1 VKYDPFARMKCGWL
15 DLAGVVSE
23 VRDGASRRRLA
34 WRERENGRFVAED
47 PAGVFYLEIGTLADG
62 FRIRTAAEFAGPSP
76 EELVFSPLVFPA
88 IAADHAL
95 FCGEKMGRCL
105 AAVLPTAVPR
115 PFFGRYYAALTR
127 GGETVL
133 MTTPLAQKYENCF
146 RGEGVGGQL
155 LDWRCDFEFHH
166 NDLPRHL
173 EFDEITL
180 RCGDG
185 LAMLEAYGETA
196 AGRGRDFPTPP
207 ECGWNSWDYYRWT
220 VTEDEVTENAEFIAA
235 DPVLRRH
242 VKRII
247 VDDGWQYCYGE
258 WEANPLFPGGMKK
271 LAERLRGLGFKPGL
285 WFAPSI
291 VEPHARIAQLD
302 HDMLALSEGGQ
313 PCLGYNC
320 MERHGF
326 LLDPTVPKARRFLE
340 ELFDRYA
347 GMGYAY
353 FKLDFLAATLQ
364 ARRFHDR
371 SVPRSRILRLL
382 MESVARGVA
391 GRAEILGCNYP
402 FGTGAGFADAVR
414 VGSDIHSDWKCI
426 RRNAVSLAGMFWSN
440 KRLWLNDPDFALCR
454 GRDTAA
460 DPDLGRLKPSLVF
473 CRPESGF
480 SPRFDFTLAN
490 STLDEQKVLL
500 SLVIMT
506 GGAVNLS
513 DKLSRLDA
521 EGLELAR
528 KTVSAESGFDG
539 RPLDLF
545 EREFP
550 IYWSQRLARGGR
562 FLVVNWEDEPREIP
576 VDRRIAAPGAD
587 ALRDFWTGA
596 VETCRGS
603 VALPP
608 HSCKLWEY

>member
-1 VKYDPFARMKCGWL
+1 MTSEVFARLKCGWL
-15 DLAGVVSE
+15 DLTGVVSE
-23 VRDGASRRRLA
+23 VRDGESRRRLR
-34 WRERENGRFVAED
+34 WREQGEGRYRADD
-47 PAGVFYLEIGTLADG
+47 PAGVFHLEIETLADG
-62 FRIRTAAEFAGPSP
+62 FRIRSAAEFAGPCP
-76 EELVFSPLVFPA
+76 EELIFSPLVFPA
-88 IAADHAL
+88 VSVDHAF

-105 AAVLPTAVPR
+105 AAEFPTAVSR
-115 PFFGRYYAALTR
+115 SFFGRYCAALSR

-133 MTTPLAQKYENCF
+133 MTTPLVQKYENCF
-146 RGEGVGGQL
+146 RGEGVGSRI

-166 NDLPRHL
+166 NDLPRHVG
-173 EFDEITL
+173 FDEITL
-180 RCGDG
+180 RSGDG
-185 LAMLEAYGETA
+185 LALLEAYGESA
-196 AGRGRDFPTPP
+196 AEPRKDFTEAP

-220 VTEDEVTENAEFIAA
+220 VTEDEVMENAEFIAA

-258 WEANPLFPGGMKK
+258 WEPNPLFPGGMKK

-285 WFAPSI
+285 WFAPAI
-291 VEPHARIAQLD
+291 VEPHCRIAQLD
-302 HDMLALSEGGQ
+302 GDMLALSEGGQ
-313 PCLGYNC
+313 PCLGYSC
-320 MERHGF
+320 MERNGF
-326 LLDPTVPKARRFLE
+326 LLDPTVPKSRRFLE
-340 ELFDRYA
+340 ALFDRYA

-353 FKLDFLAATLQ
+353 FKLDFLAAALQ

-382 MESVARGVA
+382 MDAVSRGVA

-402 FGTGAGFADAVR
+402 FGTGAGFVDAVR
-414 VGSDIHSDWKCI
+414 VGSDIHSDWKSI

-460 DPDLGRLKPSLVF
+460 DPDLDRLKPSLVF

-480 SPRFDFTLAN
+480 SPQYDFTLAN

-528 KTVSAESGFDG
+528 KTVSAESGYDG

-550 IYWSQRLARGGR
+550 IYWSQKLKKGGRVLVINWLDQAQEIPLDWKRLA
-562 FLVVNWEDEPREIP
+562 
-576 VDRRIAAPGAD
+576 PGVAEV
-587 ALRDFWTGA
+587 RDFWTSQIEKCVPRIPLA
-596 VETCRGS
+596 
-603 VALPP
+603 P
-608 HSCKLWEY
+608 HSCRLWEF

>member
-1 VKYDPFARMKCGWL
+1 MKSDPFARLKCGWL
-15 DLAGVVSE
+15 DLVGVVSE
-23 VRDGASRRRLA
+23 VCDGESRRRLV
-34 WRERENGRFVAED
+34 WSDRGGGRFRAED
-47 PAGVFYLEIGTLADG
+47 PAGVFHLEIETLPDG
-62 FRIRTAAEFAGPSP
+62 IRLRTAADLSGPLP
-76 EELVFSPLVFPA
+76 EHPVFSPLVFPA
-88 IAADHAL
+88 VAADHVF

-105 AAVLPTAVPR
+105 AAVLPTASAR
-115 PFFGRYYAALTR
+115 SFFGRHCAALTR
-127 GGETVL
+127 GNATVL
-133 MTTPLAQKYENCF
+133 MTTPLAQEYENCF
-146 RGEGVGGQL
+146 RGEAVGKEFL
-155 LDWRCDFEFHH
+155 NWRCDFEFHH
-166 NDLPRHL
+166 NDLPSHID
-173 EFDEITL
+173 FDEITL
-180 RCGDG
+180 RCGSG
-185 LAMLEAYGETA
+185 IEMLEAYGEA
-196 AGRGRDFPTPP
+196 CAGPRKALPRQP
-207 ECGWNSWDYYRWT
+207 ECGWNSWDCCRWT
-220 VTEDEVTENAEFIAA
+220 VTEDEVVENAEFIAA

-258 WEANPLFPGGMKK
+258 WEPNPLFPGGMKK
-271 LAERLRGLGFKPGL
+271 LADRLRKLGFKPGL

-291 VEPHARIAQLD
+291 VEPHCRIAQLD
-302 HDMLALSEGGQ
+302 YDMLALSEGGQ
-313 PCLGYNC
+313 PCLGYRC
-320 MERHGF
+320 MERSGF
-326 LLDPTVPKARRFLE
+326 LLDPTVPKARRFVE

-364 ARRFHDR
+364 AKRFHDR

-382 MESVARGVA
+382 LESVANGVA

-402 FGTGAGFADAVR
+402 FATGNSRVDAVR
-414 VGSDIHSDWKCI
+414 VGSDIHADWNCI

-460 DPDLGRLKPSLVF
+460 DIGHLKPNFVF

-480 SPRFDFTLAN
+480 SPRYDFTLEN

-513 DKLSRLDA
+513 DRMSRLDA

-528 KTVSAESGFDG
+528 KTVSAESGFGG

-545 EREFP
+545 ERELP
-550 IYWSQRLARGGR
+550 IYWSQRLSHGGR
-562 FLVVNWEDEPREIP
+562 FLVVNWEDAPREIP
-576 VDRRIAAPGAD
+576 VDWQLAAPGVA
-587 ALRDFWTGA
+587 AVRDFWTGA
-596 VETCRGS
+596 AEPCRGPA
-603 VALPP
+603 ALAP